1 MGSPTKSNELYHLS
15 LRGRN
20 RRANRAN
27 ANQEMFQEF
36 DNEDSMQ
43 LGHDMG
49 NVNRNTDE
57 PLFPRSDEESTIGGN
72 APVILGEHDEMS
84 LISNDLSKS
93 RFAFPPPTTPGS
105 DAGSRSSSKGSVK
118 FVRAGESFTS
128 RSHQPEDTVDL

>member
-1 MGSPTKSNELYHLS
+1 
-15 LRGRN
+15 
-20 RRANRAN
+20 
-27 ANQEMFQEF
+27 
-36 DNEDSMQ
+36 MQ
-43 LGHDMG
+43 LGHDLG